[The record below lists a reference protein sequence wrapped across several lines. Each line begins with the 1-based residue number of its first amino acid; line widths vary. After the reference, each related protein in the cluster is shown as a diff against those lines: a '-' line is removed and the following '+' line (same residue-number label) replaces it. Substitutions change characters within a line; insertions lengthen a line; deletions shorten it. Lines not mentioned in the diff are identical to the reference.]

1 MCYWPLR
8 AHTSLQSI
16 LGPILL
22 QTPSQSLL
30 GKYVIFVIP
39 CNSVTFYFYELTHGD
54 YFTFHF
60 HLQYKHTGM
69 FALFSESVRPHSSY
83 SFENVTSGTSPLA
96 SYKAVT
102 PPPPLPPPTQGSFFI
117 ISTCF
122 IYRSITYKIFFLLLQ
137 DASILYKTL
146 KSNTFI
152 IGLDLGYNTMGDEG
166 AEIIAQLLQVYVKK
180 KQTN

>member
-102 PPPPLPPPTQGSFFI
+102 PPPAPTHPG
-117 ISTCF
+117 
-122 IYRSITYKIFFLLLQ
+122 L
-137 DASILYKTL
+137 ILYNQHMFHIQEHNL
-146 KSNTFI
+146 QNIFSPFAGCQYFI
-152 IGLDLGYNTMGDEG
+152 QNI
-166 AEIIAQLLQVYVKK
+166 K
-180 KQTN
+180 KQHIHYWTGSRIQHYGR